1 MSKDGIAF
9 RHFIKEAA
17 YYIARYNRPYKKT
30 IVFDKKDTQVIAHRG
45 LSGIELEN
53 TVPSFHLAGKLSY
66 YGIET
71 DVHKSADGKYVVIH
85 DDTTARVSLADF
97 AVERT
102 SSEVLRQVKLNS
114 PYGSVSNDYYIPFL
128 EEYIRICKQ
137 YGKIAILELK
147 NRFEEAD
154 IIEIAELIKRE
165 GYLDRTTFISFD
177 LSNLLSLR
185 LNYPEQE
192 AQFLTCRYSNDLITT
207 LTEYKLD
214 LDIYF
219 RELNGE
225 RINALHKK
233 GIKVNCWTVNS
244 KRAAER
250 LAAWGVDYITTNILE

>member
-1 MSKDGIAF
+1 MSKNGIVF

-17 YYIARYNRPYKKT
+17 YYIARHNRPYKKT
-30 IVFDKKDTQVIAHRG
+30 IAFDKKNTRVIAHRG

-53 TVPSFHLAGKLSY
+53 TVPAFHLAGKHSY

-71 DVHKSADGKYVVIH
+71 DVHKTSDGKYVVIH

-97 AVERT
+97 AVEKT
-102 SSEVLRQVKLNS
+102 SSEVLRQIKLNS
-114 PYGSVSNDYYIPFL
+114 PYGSVSNDYNIPFL

-165 GYLDRTTFISFD
+165 GYLDCTTFISFD

-185 LNYPEQE
+185 RNYPNQE
-192 AQFLTCRYSNDLITT
+192 AQYLTCRYGSELLLT
-207 LTEYKLD
+207 LTEHKLD

-219 RELNGE
+219 RELNAA
-225 RINALHKK
+225 RIDAFHEK